1 MTDLAPEALVWITVT
16 LAAYQVALAIHQR
29 AGRHPL
35 ANPVVLSVL
44 LILPVLLITRTPY
57 ETYFEGARFVHFV
70 LGPATVAFAI
80 PLYGQIARLKAL
92 LLPLMVALVVGSL
105 TAITSAVALAW
116 LLGASQDT
124 LLSLAPKSATMPVAI
139 GIAEQ
144 TGGIVSLTALAVT
157 LTGVSGAMMA
167 PGLLKVLRI
176 EDLAVRGFAVGV
188 ASHAIGTAS
197 TLRLGE
203 SAAAF
208 SALAMGLNAVATAV
222 LLPLLAGLVGGR

>member
-1 MTDLAPEALVWITVT
+1 MTGLAPAPLIWITLT
-16 LAAYQVALAIHQR
+16 LAAYQVAVTIHQR
-29 AGRHPL
+29 ARRHPM
-35 ANPVVLSVL
+35 ANPVLLSVL
-44 LILPVLLITRTPY
+44 LVVPVLLVTHTPY

-80 PLYGQIARLKAL
+80 PLHGQLARLKTM
-92 LLPLMVALVVGSL
+92 LLPLTVAVVVGSL
-105 TAITSAVALAW
+105 TAITSAVGLAW
-116 LLGASQDT
+116 LLGASRDT
-124 LLSLAPKSATMPVAI
+124 LLSLAPKSATMPVAL

-144 TGGIVSLTALAVT
+144 TGGVGSLTALAVT

-167 PGLLKVLRI
+167 PGLLKLVRI
-176 EDLAVRGFAVGV
+176 DDLAVRGFAIGV

-208 SALAMGLNAVATAV
+208 AALAMGLNAVATAV
-222 LLPLLAGLVGGR
+222 LLPLLARLVGGP